1 MADIQ
6 VTREDEGSRGRYVA
20 RVAGR
25 EGEAELTYVVTSPN
39 VVSANHTFAP
49 VSLRGSGAAQ
59 ALVERLVADA
69 RAEGRKIIPLCSYVD
84 AQFDRHP
91 EWAGVRAR

>member
-39 VVSANHTFAP
+39 TLWH
-49 VSLRGSGAAQ
+49 AA
-59 ALVERLVADA
+59 L
-69 RAEGRKIIPLCSYVD
+69 
-84 AQFDRHP
+84 
-91 EWAGVRAR
+91 

>member
-25 EGEAELTYVVTSPN
+25 EGEAELTYVVTSPT
-39 VVSANHTFAP
+39 VVSVSTCYFANRLSKTVKQVFNSLTNSCGVSNSLTFVKFLKSVKSTVTWSKCLAM
-49 VSLRGSGAAQ
+49 
-59 ALVERLVADA
+59 E
-69 RAEGRKIIPLCSYVD
+69 
-84 AQFDRHP
+84 
-91 EWAGVRAR
+91 